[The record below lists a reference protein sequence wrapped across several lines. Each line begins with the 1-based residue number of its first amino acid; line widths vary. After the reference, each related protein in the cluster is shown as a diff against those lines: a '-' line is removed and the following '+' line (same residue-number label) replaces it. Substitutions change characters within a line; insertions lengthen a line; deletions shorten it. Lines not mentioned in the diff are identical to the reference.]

1 MVVGLQLPIQSVPIT
16 IKVVSL
22 NPAQCEVCSIHLWK
36 VCQWL
41 TAGWWFS
48 PGTPQPVSFSNK
60 TDRRD
65 IFEILLQMAFNTIT
79 LTHKTSVKC
88 SFLSLI

>member
-16 IKVVSL
+16 IKVVSS
-22 NPAQCEVCSIHLWK
+22 NPAQCE
-36 VCQWL
+36 
-41 TAGWWFS
+41 AGWWFS
-48 PGTPQPVSFSNK
+48 PGTPQRVSSPNK